1 MAIFDRFLTA
11 AAAIAVGVTPAYAQ
25 WGGAGSAGG
34 SGVDLDTAV
43 DAAILS
49 SVARDREAERNAR
62 NQPYASPGYG
72 PIASAA
78 SAAEACGRSALDE
91 VAPGAKLSV
100 PPRART
106 MSTGWEVEGLIATG
120 GSGTVPFICSVR
132 NGSVSGIKIGE

>member
-1 MAIFDRFLTA
+1 MAIFARILTA
-11 AAAIAVGVTPAYAQ
+11 AASIAIGATPAYAQ

-34 SGVDLDTAV
+34 SGVNMDTAV

-91 VAPGAKLSV
+91 VAPGAKLTGT
-100 PPRART
+100 PRART
-106 MSTGWEVEGLIATG
+106 MSTGWEVDGVIATG
-120 GSGTVPFICSVR
+120 NSGTLPFICSVR
-132 NGSVSGIKIGE
+132 NGSVSGIKIGD